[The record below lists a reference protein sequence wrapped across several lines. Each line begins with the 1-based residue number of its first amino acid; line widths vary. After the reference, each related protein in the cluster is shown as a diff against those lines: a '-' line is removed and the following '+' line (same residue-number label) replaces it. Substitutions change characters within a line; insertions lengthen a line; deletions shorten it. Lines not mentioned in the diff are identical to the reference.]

1 MYGKGPMRVQYESC
15 NSPFKHSP
23 SYIVERYVLAS
34 TSLEAIKILGI
45 ILSHVS
51 FTAFPI
57 TLSSSAKICR
67 KSQLTKDEAVHYI
80 HAQSNLLVVVV
91 LERDTV

>member
-1 MYGKGPMRVQYESC
+1 MYGKGPMRVQYEAC

-34 TSLEAIKILGI
+34 TSLEAIKI
-45 ILSHVS
+45 ILSHVL

-80 HAQSNLLVVVV
+80 HAQNNLLVV
-91 LERDTV
+91 ERDTV